1 MPSRKV
7 KRTELSSGFNGSAGL
22 ARHFPALGILTKGV
36 ASNILHNPGSGD
48 RRLDLPMQGALIASN
63 SRNPLPFSSS
73 A

>member
-22 ARHFPALGILTKGV
+22 ARHFPALGIL
-36 ASNILHNPGSGD
+36 
-48 RRLDLPMQGALIASN
+48 ALM
-63 SRNPLPFSSS
+63 PSS